1 LLIFAR
7 INKSLKQENIDNNL
21 FGEVLDVR
29 MSIDVVFLSNFV
41 LEEVPR
47 IIFTQA
53 LHLDTLTPHVIAD
66 LVVPRREDDF
76 LPAPKWRW
84 QAECRKIKPLSHIIK
99 EQQEWLAFQTSG
111 DSRDIWQRR
120 Q

>member
-1 LLIFAR
+1 MSAAETHDEIEQDKYLKQYCKALLIFAQIKTN
-7 INKSLKQENIDNNL
+7 INNNL

-76 LPAPKWRW
+76 LPAPK
-84 QAECRKIKPLSHIIK
+84 
-99 EQQEWLAFQTSG
+99 
-111 DSRDIWQRR
+111 
-120 Q
+120 